1 MQDNLPPK
9 KDTPS
14 HPKSKRTARFSDML
28 LQVTTDLAKTKSL
41 DEALETLVKITT
53 STIGAERGTIFL
65 NDSATGELYSRIAQ
79 GSFRREIRI
88 LNTKGV
94 AGWVFTNNKGAIIP
108 DAYKD
113 DRFNK
118 AVDVRTGFRTKSIL
132 CAPLR
137 TVSGEEIGVSQIL
150 NKIDGEFNQDDL
162 DLLEAMTEQAAIA
175 IQGNIIVEQIEAA
188 RKQELEFLDVVSQV
202 SSELELT
209 PLLQKIITTISTMLD
224 CERATLFIN
233 DEKTNELY
241 TEVGEG
247 LDEKSVIKFP
257 NHLGIA
263 GTVFTS
269 GKPVNIPH
277 AYADLRFNPGFDK
290 KTGFFTRSILCM
302 PVFNKEGKTIGVS
315 QVLNKKG
322 GSFNAEDEKRLAAFT
337 SQISMG
343 IENAKLFDDVQ
354 SQMNYSQSILSSMHD
369 AVLTFD
375 ENFVIKTCNPAGLK
389 ILKVP
394 HEAAILEQE
403 ASALFNGPNEWL
415 IKKLESV
422 EETEEFL
429 DAEIQVEGETLSV
442 NITLSPL
449 LGKNSSVGRL
459 QKGSEKKISPIKD
472 PSVRYEITIGRE
484 IIGAMLMIEDISSEK
499 RMKSTMSRYMD
510 PELADQLMAT
520 GAENEDIMGGKQS
533 VGTVLFSDVRS
544 FTTITEELGA
554 QGTVKLLNDYFT
566 IMVDCITDEG
576 GMLDKFIGDAMM
588 CIFGTPVP
596 HDDDPDR
603 AVRAA
608 IRMMTDLKTF
618 NDKRASEG
626 KMPIDHGMGINT
638 DSIVSG
644 NIGSPKRM
652 DYTVIGDGV
661 NLAARI
667 ESACKQ
673 YGAHI
678 LISEFTHKAVKATY
692 RTRPVDYVIVKGK
705 TEPVG
710 VYEVLDFHDDES
722 YPNLVEALGLFNDGY
737 RSWNIGKWDQ
747 AIKLFNSVLKINP
760 SDKAAQLYIDRCN
773 HMKKN
778 PPKGTWDGVWVMT
791 SK

>member
-375 ENFVIKTCNPAGLK
+375 ENSVIKTCNPAGLK

-403 ASALFNGPNEWL
+403 ASILFNGPNEWL

-429 DAEIQVEGETLSV
+429 DAEIQIEGETLSV
-442 NITLSPL
+442 NITLTPL
-449 LGKNSSVGRL
+449 LGKQGGGDRIAKGTQKEVTLDPADKRKHRVG
-459 QKGSEKKISPIKD
+459 QQ
-472 PSVRYEITIGRE
+472 

-510 PELADQLMAT
+510 PELADQLMAA
-520 GAENEDIMGGKQS
+520 GSENEDIMGGKQS

-760 SDKAAQLYIDRCN
+760 GDKAAQLYIDRCN

>member
-1 MQDNLPPK
+1 MANKQKAKEPLI
-9 KDTPS
+9 
-14 HPKSKRTARFSDML
+14 RTSRFSDML

-65 NDSATGELYSRIAQ
+65 NDPTTGELYSRIAQ
-79 GSFRREIRI
+79 GNFRREIRI
-88 LNTKGV
+88 MNSKGV
-94 AGWVFTNNKGAIIP
+94 AGWVFSQNEGAIIP

-137 TVSGEEIGVSQIL
+137 TVNGEKIGVSQIL
-150 NKIDGEFNQDDL
+150 NKVDGEFTEEDL
-162 DLLEAMTEQAAIA
+162 EMLEAMTEQAAIA
-175 IQGNIIVEQIEAA
+175 IQGNIIVEQVEAA

-209 PLLQKIITTISTMLD
+209 PLLQKIISTISTMLD

-247 LDEKSVIKFP
+247 LDEKSVIRFP

-269 GKPVNIPH
+269 GESVNIPH
-277 AYADLRFNPGFDK
+277 AYADLRFNPSFDK
-290 KTGFFTRSILCM
+290 QTGFFTRSILCM
-302 PVFNKEGKTIGVS
+302 PVFNKEGKAIGVS
-315 QVLNKKG
+315 QVLNKRG
-322 GSFNAEDEKRLAAFT
+322 GSFNTEDEKRLAAFT

-369 AVLTFD
+369 GVLTFD
-375 ENFVIKTCNPAGLK
+375 ENFIIKTCNPAGLR
-389 ILKVP
+389 ILKIP
-394 HEAAILEQE
+394 NEEAILGQG
-403 ASALFNGPNEWL
+403 ASDLLSGPNEWL
-415 IKKLESV
+415 MHKLDGIQN
-422 EETEEFL
+422 TEEFL
-429 DAEIQVEGETLSV
+429 DAELEIDGEILSV
-442 NITLSPL
+442 NVTLTPL
-449 LGKNSSVGRL
+449 LGKPANSGSAKDLNSSGVG
-459 QKGSEKKISPIKD
+459 SPM
-472 PSVRYEITIGRE
+472 E

-510 PELADQLMAT
+510 PELADQLMT
-520 GAENEDIMGGKQS
+520 SGASNEEIMGGKQS

-554 QGTVKLLNDYFT
+554 QGTVKLLNEYFT

-608 IRMMTDLKTF
+608 IRMMTDLKVF
-618 NDKRASEG
+618 NDKRVNEG
-626 KMPIDHGMGINT
+626 KKPIDHGMGINT

-678 LISEFTHKAVKATY
+678 LISEFTYKAVKATY
-692 RTRPVDYVIVKGK
+692 RTRQVDYVIVKGK

-710 VYEVLDFHDDES
+710 VYEVLDFHDDTS
-722 YPNLVEALGLFNDGY
+722 YPNMVEALGNFNDGY
-737 RSWNIGKWDQ
+737 RAWNEGKWDQ
-747 AIKLFNSVLKINP
+747 SIKLFNAVKKINP
-760 SDKAAQLYIDRCN
+760 NDKAAQLYLDRCDY
-773 HMKKN
+773 MKKN
-778 PPKGTWDGVWVMT
+778 PPKGKWDGVWVMT

>member
-1 MQDNLPPK
+1 MEDK
-9 KDTPS
+9 KQSDSKSPGGS
-14 HPKSKRTARFSDML
+14 NSKRTSRFSDML

-41 DEALETLVKITT
+41 DEALEVLVKITT

-65 NDSATGELYSRIAQ
+65 NDPATGELYSRIAQ
-79 GSFRREIRI
+79 GNFRREIRI

-94 AGWVFTNNKGAIIP
+94 AGWAFTKNEGVIIH

-113 DRFNK
+113 ERFNK

-137 TVSGEEIGVSQIL
+137 TVNGEEIGVSQIL
-150 NKIDGEFNQDDL
+150 NKIDGEFDQNDL
-162 DLLEAMTEQAAIA
+162 DMLEAMTEQAAIA

-247 LDEKSVIKFP
+247 LDEKSTIRIP
-257 NHLGIA
+257 NHLGISGA
-263 GTVFTS
+263 VFTS
-269 GKPVNIPH
+269 GKAVNIPH
-277 AYADLRFNPGFDK
+277 AYADLRFNPSFDK
-290 KTGFFTRSILCM
+290 QTGFFTRSILCM
-302 PVFNKEGKTIGVS
+302 PVFSKAGKTIGVS
-315 QVLNKKG
+315 QVLNKRG

-375 ENFVIKTCNPAGLK
+375 EHGVVKTCNPAGLR

-394 HEAAILEQE
+394 HEAAILEQQ
-403 ASALFNGPNEWL
+403 ASGLFGGPNEWL
-415 IKKLESV
+415 LQKLEAV
-422 EETEEFL
+422 HENEEFL
-429 DAEIQVEGETLSV
+429 DAELQIEGETLSV
-442 NITLSPL
+442 NITLTPL
-449 LGKNSSVGRL
+449 LGK
-459 QKGSEKKISPIKD
+459 SEKRSEVDSSPKD
-472 PSVRYEITIGRE
+472 N

-510 PELADQLMAT
+510 PELADQLMTAD
-520 GAENEDIMGGKQS
+520 GNDDDIMGGKQS

-608 IRMMTDLKTF
+608 IRMMTDLKVF
-618 NDKRASEG
+618 NDKRSTEG

-678 LISEFTHKAVKATY
+678 LISEFTHNAVKATY
-692 RTRPVDYVIVKGK
+692 RTRQVDYVIVKGK

-710 VYEVLDFHDDES
+710 IYEVLDFHDDDS

-737 RSWNIGKWDQ
+737 RSWNQGKWDQ
-747 AIKLFNSVLKINP
+747 ATKLFNSVKKINP
-760 SDKAAQLYIDRCN
+760 NDKAAQLYLDRCS

>member
-449 LGKNSSVGRL
+449 LGKYSDVGKL

-472 PSVRYEITIGRE
+472 PSVRYEITAGRQ

-747 AIKLFNSVLKINP
+747 ALKLFNSVLKINP

>member
-1 MQDNLPPK
+1 
-9 KDTPS
+9 
-14 HPKSKRTARFSDML
+14 ML

-41 DEALETLVKITT
+41 DEALEVLVKITT

-65 NDSATGELYSRIAQ
+65 NDPATGELYSRIAQ
-79 GSFRREIRI
+79 GNFRREIRI

-94 AGWVFTNNKGAIIP
+94 AGWAFTKNEGVIIH

-113 DRFNK
+113 ERFNK

-137 TVSGEEIGVSQIL
+137 TVNGEEIGVSQIL
-150 NKIDGEFNQDDL
+150 NKIDGEFDQDDL
-162 DLLEAMTEQAAIA
+162 DMLEAMTEQAAIA

-247 LDEKSVIKFP
+247 LDEKSTIRIP
-257 NHLGIA
+257 NHLGIS

-269 GKPVNIPH
+269 GKAVNIPH
-277 AYADLRFNPGFDK
+277 AYADLRFNPSFDK
-290 KTGFFTRSILCM
+290 QTGFFTRSILCM
-302 PVFNKEGKTIGVS
+302 PVFSKAGKTIGVS
-315 QVLNKKG
+315 QVLNKRG

-375 ENFVIKTCNPAGLK
+375 ENGTVKTCNPAGLR
-389 ILKVP
+389 ILKIP
-394 HEAAILEQE
+394 HESAILEQS
-403 ASALFNGPNEWL
+403 ASSLLCGPNEWL
-415 IKKLESV
+415 LQKLEAV
-422 EETEEFL
+422 QENEEFL
-429 DAEIQVEGETLSV
+429 DAELQIEGETLSV
-442 NITLSPL
+442 NVTLTPL
-449 LGKNSSVGRL
+449 LGK
-459 QKGSEKKISPIKD
+459 SEKRKPENPDGASGLSSKPN
-472 PSVRYEITIGRE
+472 

-510 PELADQLMAT
+510 PELADQLMTA
-520 GAENEDIMGGKQS
+520 GGDDSDIMGGKQS

-596 HDDDPDR
+596 HEDDPDR

-608 IRMMTDLKTF
+608 IRMMTDLKVF
-618 NDKRASEG
+618 NDKRSTEG

-678 LISEFTHKAVKATY
+678 LISEFTYKAVKATY
-692 RTRPVDYVIVKGK
+692 RTRQVDYVIVKGK

-737 RSWNIGKWDQ
+737 RSWNDGKWDQ
-747 AIKLFNSVLKINP
+747 ATKIFNSVKKINP
-760 SDKAAQLYIDRCN
+760 NDKAAQLYLDRCS

-778 PPKGTWDGVWVMT
+778 PPKGDWDGVWVMT

>member
-1 MQDNLPPK
+1 MEDKKTSDPK
-9 KDTPS
+9 NTEG
-14 HPKSKRTARFSDML
+14 PKSKRTSRFSDML

-41 DEALETLVKITT
+41 DEALEVLVKITT

-65 NDSATGELYSRIAQ
+65 NDPATGELYSRIAQ
-79 GSFRREIRI
+79 GNFRREIRI

-94 AGWVFTNNKGAIIP
+94 AGWAFTKNEGVIIH

-113 DRFNK
+113 ERFNK

-137 TVSGEEIGVSQIL
+137 TVNGEEIGVSQIL
-150 NKIDGEFNQDDL
+150 NKIDGEFEQDDL
-162 DLLEAMTEQAAIA
+162 DMLEAMTEQAAIA

-247 LDEKSVIKFP
+247 LDEKSTIRIP
-257 NHLGIA
+257 NHLGIS

-269 GKPVNIPH
+269 GKAVNIPH
-277 AYADLRFNPGFDK
+277 AYADLRFNPSFDK
-290 KTGFFTRSILCM
+290 QTGFFTRSILCM
-302 PVFNKEGKTIGVS
+302 PVFSKAGKTIGVS
-315 QVLNKKG
+315 QVLNKRG

-375 ENFVIKTCNPAGLK
+375 DHGTIKTCNPAGLR
-389 ILKVP
+389 ILKIP
-394 HEAAILEQE
+394 HEAAILEQS
-403 ASALFNGPNEWL
+403 ASSLLKGSNEWL
-415 IKKLESV
+415 LHKLEAV
-422 EETEEFL
+422 QETEEFL
-429 DAEIQVEGETLSV
+429 DAELQVEGETLSV
-442 NITLSPL
+442 NVTLTPL
-449 LGKNSSVGRL
+449 MGKN
-459 QKGSEKKISPIKD
+459 EKRNQTDTSGDNPPPASD
-472 PSVRYEITIGRE
+472 
-484 IIGAMLMIEDISSEK
+484 IIGVMLMIEDISSEK

-510 PELADQLMAT
+510 PELADQLMTT
-520 GAENEDIMGGKQS
+520 GSDDDIMGGKQS

-596 HDDDPDR
+596 HEDDPDR

-608 IRMMTDLKTF
+608 IRMMTDLKVF
-618 NDKRASEG
+618 NDKRSNEG

-678 LISEFTHKAVKATY
+678 LISEFTYKAVKATY
-692 RTRPVDYVIVKGK
+692 RTRQVDYVIVKGK

-737 RSWNIGKWDQ
+737 RSWNLGKWDQ
-747 AIKLFNSVLKINP
+747 AIKLFNSVKKLNP
-760 SDKAAQLYIDRCN
+760 NDKAAQLYLDRCN

>member
-1 MQDNLPPK
+1 MESKQEPEK
-9 KDTPS
+9 
-14 HPKSKRTARFSDML
+14 KRTSRFSEML

-53 STIGAERGTIFL
+53 GTIGAERGTIFL
-65 NDSATGELYSRIAQ
+65 NDSSTGELYSRIAQ
-79 GSFRREIRI
+79 GNFRREIRI
-88 LNTKGV
+88 LNNKGV
-94 AGWVFTNNKGAIIP
+94 AGWVFTRNEGTIIH

-137 TVSGEEIGVSQIL
+137 TVSGEKIGVSQIL
-150 NKIDGEFNQDDL
+150 NKVDGEFDEDDL
-162 DLLEAMTEQAAIA
+162 ELLQAMTEQAAIA
-175 IQGNIIVEQIEAA
+175 IQGNIIVEQVEAA

-209 PLLQKIITTISTMLD
+209 PLLQKIISTISTMLD

-247 LDEKSVIKFP
+247 LDEKSVIRFP

-269 GKPVNIPH
+269 AKPVNIPH
-277 AYADLRFNPGFDK
+277 AYADLRFNPSFDK
-290 KTGFFTRSILCM
+290 QTGFFTRSILCM

-315 QVLNKKG
+315 QVLNKRG
-322 GSFNAEDEKRLAAFT
+322 GSFNEEDEKRLAAFT

-354 SQMNYSQSILSSMHD
+354 NQKNYSESILSSMHD
-369 AVLTFD
+369 AVVTID
-375 ENFVIKTCNPAGLK
+375 ENKLVKTCNPAGLK

-394 HEAAILEQE
+394 LLEDFLE
-403 ASALFNGPNEWL
+403 TSLLDKLGKENNWL
-415 IKKLESV
+415 TAKLESV
-422 EETEEFL
+422 EEQEEFL
-429 DAEIQVEGETLSV
+429 DASLIVEGEKLSV
-442 NITLSPL
+442 NISLTPL
-449 LGKNSSVGRL
+449 LG
-459 QKGSEKKISPIKD
+459 QKEESLGSMI
-472 PSVRYEITIGRE
+472 
-484 IIGAMLMIEDISSEK
+484 MIEDISSEK

-510 PELADQLMAT
+510 PELADQLLNES
-520 GAENEDIMGGKQS
+520 ENQDIMGGKQS
-533 VGTVLFSDVRS
+533 IASVLFSDVRS

-554 QGTVKLLNDYFT
+554 QGTVKLLNEYFS

-588 CIFGTPVP
+588 CIFGTPVA

-608 IRMMTDLKTF
+608 IRMMTDLKVF
-618 NDKRASEG
+618 NDKRAAEG

-692 RTRPVDYVIVKGK
+692 RTRQVDYVIVKGK

-710 VYEVLDFHDDES
+710 VHEVLDFHDEKS
-722 YPNLVEALGLFNDGY
+722 YPNMVEALGHFNDGY
-737 RSWNIGKWDQ
+737 RAWNDGKWDQ
-747 AIKLFNSVLKINP
+747 AIKLFKNVEKINP
-760 SDKAAQLYIDRCN
+760 NDKAAKLYLDRCAY
-773 HMKKN
+773 MKKH
-778 PPKGTWDGVWVMT
+778 PPKGDWNGVWVMT

>member
-1 MQDNLPPK
+1 MATEPNPQESK
-9 KDTPS
+9 
-14 HPKSKRTARFSDML
+14 KRTSRFSDML

-65 NDSATGELYSRIAQ
+65 NDAATGELYSRIAQ
-79 GSFRREIRI
+79 GNFRREIRI
-88 LNTKGV
+88 MNSKGV
-94 AGWVFTNNKGAIIP
+94 AGWVFSHNEGAIIP

-137 TVSGEEIGVSQIL
+137 TVNGEKIGVSQIL
-150 NKIDGEFNQDDL
+150 NKIDGEFTQEDL
-162 DLLEAMTEQAAIA
+162 EMLEAMTEQAAIA
-175 IQGNIIVEQIEAA
+175 IQGNIIVEQVEAA

-209 PLLQKIITTISTMLD
+209 PLLQKIISTISTMLD

-247 LDEKSVIKFP
+247 LDEKSVIRFP

-269 GKPVNIPH
+269 AKAVNIPH
-277 AYADLRFNPGFDK
+277 AYADLRFNPSFDK
-290 KTGFFTRSILCM
+290 QTGFFTRSILCM
-302 PVFNKEGKTIGVS
+302 PVLNKEGKTIGVS
-315 QVLNKKG
+315 QVLNKRG
-322 GSFNAEDEKRLAAFT
+322 GSFNQEDEKRLAAFT

-354 SQMNYSQSILSSMHD
+354 NQKNYSESILSSMHD
-369 AVLTFD
+369 AVITID
-375 ENFVIKTCNPAGLK
+375 ENKLIKTCNPAGQK
-389 ILKVP
+389 IFKSSLLTD
-394 HEAAILEQE
+394 ILNSSITELLGQ
-403 ASALFNGPNEWL
+403 ANEWL
-415 IKKLESV
+415 NSKLESV
-422 EETEEFL
+422 SEQEEFL
-429 DAEIQVEGETLSV
+429 DTTLEIQGEKLSV
-442 NITLSPL
+442 NISVTPLIGQKNETL
-449 LGKNSSVGRL
+449 GVM
-459 QKGSEKKISPIKD
+459 I
-472 PSVRYEITIGRE
+472 
-484 IIGAMLMIEDISSEK
+484 MIEDISSEK

-510 PELADQLMAT
+510 PELADKLMSA
-520 GAENEDIMGGKQS
+520 GDSNDVMGGKQS
-533 VGTVLFSDVRS
+533 IASVLFSDVRS

-554 QGTVKLLNDYFT
+554 QGTVKLLNEYFT

-588 CIFGTPVP
+588 CIFGTPIA

-608 IRMMTDLKTF
+608 IRMMTDLKVF
-618 NDKRASEG
+618 NDKRSAEG

-678 LISEFTHKAVKATY
+678 LISEFTYKAVKATY
-692 RTRPVDYVIVKGK
+692 RTRQVDYVIVKGK

-710 VYEVLDFHDDES
+710 VYEVLDFHDDNS
-722 YPNLVEALGLFNDGY
+722 YPEMVEALGNFNDGY
-737 RSWNIGKWDQ
+737 RAWNNGNWDQ
-747 AIKLFNSVLKINP
+747 AIKLFQTVKKIN
-760 SDKAAQLYIDRCN
+760 SNDKAADLYLDRCN
-773 HMKKN
+773 YMKKN
-778 PPKGTWDGVWVMT
+778 PPKGEWDGVWVMT

>member
-1 MQDNLPPK
+1 MPTKTNSPEPK
-9 KDTPS
+9 R
-14 HPKSKRTARFSDML
+14 RTARFSDML

-65 NDSATGELYSRIAQ
+65 NDSSTGELYSRIAQ

-88 LNTKGV
+88 MNSKGV
-94 AGWVFTNNKGAIIP
+94 AGWVFSHNEGAIIP

-137 TVSGEEIGVSQIL
+137 TVNGEKIGVSQIL
-150 NKIDGEFNQDDL
+150 NKIDGEFTQDDL
-162 DLLEAMTEQAAIA
+162 ELLAAMTEQAAIA
-175 IQGNIIVEQIEAA
+175 IQGNIIVEQVEAA

-202 SSELELT
+202 ASELELT
-209 PLLQKIITTISTMLD
+209 PLLQKIISTISTMLD

-247 LDEKSVIKFP
+247 LDEKSIIRFP

-269 GKPVNIPH
+269 AKPVNIPH
-277 AYADLRFNPGFDK
+277 AYADLRFNPSFDK
-290 KTGFFTRSILCM
+290 QTGFFTRSILCM
-302 PVFNKEGKTIGVS
+302 PVLNKEGKTIGVS
-315 QVLNKKG
+315 QVLNKRG
-322 GSFNAEDEKRLAAFT
+322 SSFNQEDEKRLAAFT

-354 SQMNYSQSILSSMHD
+354 NQKNYSESILSSMHD
-369 AVLTFD
+369 AVITID
-375 ENFVIKTCNPAGLK
+375 ENKMVRTCNPAGLK
-389 ILKVP
+389 VLKISNLIDVLNTSLI
-394 HEAAILEQE
+394 ELLGSEN
-403 ASALFNGPNEWL
+403 SWL
-415 IKKLESV
+415 TNKLESV
-422 EETEEFL
+422 DEQEEFL
-429 DAEIQVEGETLSV
+429 DATLLIQGDKLSV
-442 NITLSPL
+442 NVSTTPL
-449 LGKNSSVGRL
+449 IGQKNESMGVM
-459 QKGSEKKISPIKD
+459 I
-472 PSVRYEITIGRE
+472 
-484 IIGAMLMIEDISSEK
+484 MIEDISSEK

-510 PELADQLMAT
+510 PELADQLMNA
-520 GAENEDIMGGKQS
+520 GESDDVMGGKQS
-533 VGTVLFSDVRS
+533 TASVLFSDVRS

-588 CIFGTPVP
+588 CIFGTPIP
-596 HDDDPDR
+596 HEDDPDR

-608 IRMMTDLKTF
+608 IRMMTDLKVF
-618 NDKRASEG
+618 NEKRAAEG
-626 KMPIDHGMGINT
+626 KMPIDHGMGVNT

-678 LISEFTHKAVKATY
+678 LISEFTYKAVKATY
-692 RTRPVDYVIVKGK
+692 RTRQVDYVIVKGK

-710 VYEVLDFHDDES
+710 VFEVLDFHDDDS
-722 YPNLVEALGLFNDGY
+722 YPNMIEALGNFNDGY
-737 RSWNIGKWDQ
+737 RAWNDGKWDQ
-747 AIKLFNSVLKINP
+747 AIKLFNSVKKINP
-760 SDKAAQLYIDRCN
+760 EDKAAQLYLDRCDY
-773 HMKKN
+773 MKKN
-778 PPKGTWDGVWVMT
+778 PPKKEWDGVWVMT

>member
-1 MQDNLPPK
+1 MPTKTNSPEPK
-9 KDTPS
+9 
-14 HPKSKRTARFSDML
+14 KRTARFSDML

-65 NDSATGELYSRIAQ
+65 NDSSTGELYSRIAQ

-88 LNTKGV
+88 MNSKGV
-94 AGWVFTNNKGAIIP
+94 AGWVFSHNEGAIIP

-137 TVSGEEIGVSQIL
+137 TVNGEKIGVSQIL
-150 NKIDGEFNQDDL
+150 NKIDGEFSQDDL
-162 DLLEAMTEQAAIA
+162 ELLEAMTEQAAIA
-175 IQGNIIVEQIEAA
+175 IQGNIIVEQVEAA

-202 SSELELT
+202 ASELELT
-209 PLLQKIITTISTMLD
+209 PLLQKIISTISTMLD

-247 LDEKSVIKFP
+247 LDEKSIIRFP

-263 GTVFTS
+263 GTVFIS
-269 GKPVNIPH
+269 AKPVNIPH
-277 AYADLRFNPGFDK
+277 AYADLRFNPSFDK
-290 KTGFFTRSILCM
+290 QTGFFTRSILCM
-302 PVFNKEGKTIGVS
+302 PVLNKEGKTIGVS
-315 QVLNKKG
+315 QVLNKRG
-322 GSFNAEDEKRLAAFT
+322 GSFNQEDEKRLAAFT

-354 SQMNYSQSILSSMHD
+354 NQKNYSESILSSMHD
-369 AVLTFD
+369 AVITID
-375 ENFVIKTCNPAGLK
+375 ENKMVRTCNPAGLK
-389 ILKVP
+389 VLKLSNLTDVLNTSLI
-394 HEAAILEQE
+394 EL
-403 ASALFNGPNEWL
+403 LGPENSWL
-415 IKKLESV
+415 TNKLESV
-422 EETEEFL
+422 DEQEEVL
-429 DAEIQVEGETLSV
+429 DASLLIQGEKLSV
-442 NITLSPL
+442 NVSTTPL
-449 LGKNSSVGRL
+449 IGQKNESMGV
-459 QKGSEKKISPIKD
+459 
-472 PSVRYEITIGRE
+472 
-484 IIGAMLMIEDISSEK
+484 MIMMEDISSEK

-510 PELADQLMAT
+510 PELADQLMNA
-520 GAENEDIMGGKQS
+520 GESDEVMGGKQS
-533 VGTVLFSDVRS
+533 TASVLFSDIRS

-588 CIFGTPVP
+588 CIFGTPIP
-596 HDDDPDR
+596 HEDDPDR

-608 IRMMTDLKTF
+608 IRMMTDLKVF
-618 NDKRASEG
+618 NDKRAAEG
-626 KMPIDHGMGINT
+626 KMPIDHGMGVNT

-678 LISEFTHKAVKATY
+678 LISEFTYKAVKATY
-692 RTRPVDYVIVKGK
+692 RTRQVDYVIVKGK

-710 VYEVLDFHDDES
+710 IFEVLDFHDDDS
-722 YPNLVEALGLFNDGY
+722 YPNMIEALGNFNDGY
-737 RSWNIGKWDQ
+737 RAWNDGKWDQ
-747 AIKLFNSVLKINP
+747 AIKLFNSVKKINP
-760 SDKAAQLYIDRCN
+760 EDKAAQLYLDRCDY
-773 HMKKN
+773 MKKN
-778 PPKGTWDGVWVMT
+778 PPKKEWDGVWVMT

>member
-1 MQDNLPPK
+1 MQDNLPQ

-53 STIGAERGTIFL
+53 TTIGAERGTIFL

-150 NKIDGEFNQDDL
+150 NKIDGEFDQDDL

-263 GTVFTS
+263 GTVFTT

-277 AYADLRFNPGFDK
+277 AYADLRFNPSFDK
-290 KTGFFTRSILCM
+290 QTGFFTRSILCM

-322 GSFNAEDEKRLAAFT
+322 GSFNSEDEKRLAAFT

-375 ENFVIKTCNPAGLK
+375 ENHVIKTCNPAGLK

-403 ASALFNGPNEWL
+403 ASILFSGPNEWL
-415 IKKLESV
+415 LKKLETV
-422 EETEEFL
+422 EDTEEFL

-442 NITLSPL
+442 NITLTPL
-449 LGKNSSVGRL
+449 LGKNSAAGRL
-459 QKGSEKKISPIKD
+459 QKGSEKTIK
-472 PSVRYEITIGRE
+472 T
-484 IIGAMLMIEDISSEK
+484 
-499 RMKSTMSRYMD
+499 
-510 PELADQLMAT
+510 
-520 GAENEDIMGGKQS
+520 
-533 VGTVLFSDVRS
+533 
-544 FTTITEELGA
+544 
-554 QGTVKLLNDYFT
+554 
-566 IMVDCITDEG
+566 
-576 GMLDKFIGDAMM
+576 
-588 CIFGTPVP
+588 
-596 HDDDPDR
+596 
-603 AVRAA
+603 
-608 IRMMTDLKTF
+608 
-618 NDKRASEG
+618 
-626 KMPIDHGMGINT
+626 
-638 DSIVSG
+638 
-644 NIGSPKRM
+644 
-652 DYTVIGDGV
+652 
-661 NLAARI
+661 
-667 ESACKQ
+667 
-673 YGAHI
+673 
-678 LISEFTHKAVKATY
+678 
-692 RTRPVDYVIVKGK
+692 GK
-705 TEPVG
+705 T
-710 VYEVLDFHDDES
+710 S
-722 YPNLVEALGLFNDGY
+722 
-737 RSWNIGKWDQ
+737 
-747 AIKLFNSVLKINP
+747 
-760 SDKAAQLYIDRCN
+760 C
-773 HMKKN
+773 
-778 PPKGTWDGVWVMT
+778 T
-791 SK
+791 

>member
-1 MQDNLPPK
+1 MKNPMEEKNQDK
-9 KDTPS
+9 TATE
-14 HPKSKRTARFSDML
+14 SKRTARFSDML

-53 STIGAERGTIFL
+53 TTIGAERGTIFL
-65 NDSATGELYSRIAQ
+65 NDSSTGELYSRIAQ
-79 GSFRREIRI
+79 GNFRREIRI
-88 LNTKGV
+88 LNSKGV
-94 AGWVFTNNKGAIIP
+94 AGWVFTHDEGTIIH

-137 TVSGEEIGVSQIL
+137 TVSGEKIGVSQIL
-150 NKIDGEFNQDDL
+150 NKIDGQFEEEDL
-162 DLLEAMTEQAAIA
+162 ELLLAMTEQAAIA
-175 IQGNIIVEQIEAA
+175 IQGNIIVEQVEAA

-209 PLLQKIITTISTMLD
+209 PLLQKIISTISTMLD

-247 LDEKSVIKFP
+247 LDEKSVIRFP

-269 GKPVNIPH
+269 GESVNIPH
-277 AYADLRFNPGFDK
+277 AYADLRFNPAFDK
-290 KTGFFTRSILCM
+290 QTGFFTRSILCM
-302 PVFNKEGKTIGVS
+302 PVFNKEGKAIGVS
-315 QVLNKKG
+315 QVLNKRG
-322 GSFNAEDEKRLAAFT
+322 GSFNTEDEKRLAAFT

-354 SQMNYSQSILSSMHD
+354 SQMNYSQSILASMHD
-369 AVLTFD
+369 AVITFD
-375 ENFVIKTCNPAGLK
+375 ENFVIKTCNPAGLR
-389 ILKVP
+389 ILKLLNESEV
-394 HEAAILEQE
+394 LEQS
-403 ASALFNGPNEWL
+403 ASAIFSASNQWL
-415 IKKLESV
+415 LDKIESIKEI
-422 EETEEFL
+422 EEFL
-429 DAEIQVEGETLSV
+429 DHELVVDGETLSV
-442 NITLSPL
+442 NVTLTPL
-449 LGKNSSVGRL
+449 MGKASTGLGDAKSSKHKSNATV
-459 QKGSEKKISPIKD
+459 
-472 PSVRYEITIGRE
+472 
-484 IIGAMLMIEDISSEK
+484 IGAMLMIEDISSEK

-510 PELADQLMAT
+510 PELADQLMAS
-520 GAENEDIMGGKQS
+520 GGSNEEIMGGKQS

-554 QGTVKLLNDYFT
+554 QGTVKLLNEYFT

-608 IRMMTDLKTF
+608 IRMMTDLKVF
-618 NDKRASEG
+618 NDKRMNEG
-626 KMPIDHGMGINT
+626 KRPIDHGMGINT

-692 RTRPVDYVIVKGK
+692 RTRQVDYVIVKGK

-722 YPNLVEALGLFNDGY
+722 YPDLVDALGLFNDGY
-737 RSWNIGKWDQ
+737 RSWNQGKWDQ
-747 AIKLFNSVLKINP
+747 AIKLFQSVKKINEN
-760 SDKAAQLYIDRCN
+760 DLAAQLYIDRCN

-778 PPKGTWDGVWVMT
+778 PPKGEWDGVWVMT
-791 SK
+791 TK

>member
-1 MQDNLPPK
+1 MEDK
-9 KDTPS
+9 KQTDS
-14 HPKSKRTARFSDML
+14 KSDGGSNSKRTARFSEML

-41 DEALETLVKITT
+41 DEALEVLVKITT

-65 NDSATGELYSRIAQ
+65 NDPATGELYSRIAQ
-79 GSFRREIRI
+79 GNFRREIRI

-94 AGWVFTNNKGAIIP
+94 AGWAFTKNEGVIIH

-113 DRFNK
+113 ERFNK

-137 TVSGEEIGVSQIL
+137 TVNGEEIGVSQIL
-150 NKIDGEFNQDDL
+150 NKIDGEFDQDDL
-162 DLLEAMTEQAAIA
+162 DMLEAMTEQAAIA

-247 LDEKSVIKFP
+247 LDEKSTIRIP
-257 NHLGIA
+257 NHLGISGA
-263 GTVFTS
+263 VFTS
-269 GKPVNIPH
+269 GKAVNIPH
-277 AYADLRFNPGFDK
+277 AYADLRFNPSFDK
-290 KTGFFTRSILCM
+290 QTGFFTRSILCM
-302 PVFNKEGKTIGVS
+302 PVFSKAGKTIGVS
-315 QVLNKKG
+315 QVLNKRG

-354 SQMNYSQSILSSMHD
+354 SQMNYSQSILSSMAD

-375 ENFVIKTCNPAGLK
+375 EEGVVKTCNPAGLR
-389 ILKVP
+389 ILKIP
-394 HEAAILEQE
+394 HEAAILEQQ
-403 ASALFNGPNEWL
+403 ASSLFGGPNEWL
-415 IKKLESV
+415 LQKLEAV
-422 EETEEFL
+422 HENEEFL
-429 DAEIQVEGETLSV
+429 DAELQVEGETLSV
-442 NITLSPL
+442 NITLTPL
-449 LGKNSSVGRL
+449 LGN
-459 QKGSEKKISPIKD
+459 SEKRSDVDSAPKD
-472 PSVRYEITIGRE
+472 N

-510 PELADQLMAT
+510 PELADQLMSA
-520 GAENEDIMGGKQS
+520 GGNDADIMGGKQS

-608 IRMMTDLKTF
+608 IRMMTDLKIF
-618 NDKRASEG
+618 NEKRSTEG

-678 LISEFTHKAVKATY
+678 LISQFTYNAVKATY
-692 RTRPVDYVIVKGK
+692 RTRQVDYVIVKGK

-737 RSWNIGKWDQ
+737 RSWNEGKWDQ
-747 AIKLFNSVLKINP
+747 ATKLFNSVKKINP
-760 SDKAAQLYIDRCN
+760 DDKAAQLYIDRCT

-778 PPKGTWDGVWVMT
+778 PPKGNWDGVWVMT

>member
-1 MQDNLPPK
+1 MEDKNTSEQNNPDN
-9 KDTPS
+9 
-14 HPKSKRTARFSDML
+14 PKSKRTSRFSDML

-41 DEALETLVKITT
+41 DEALEVLVKITT

-65 NDSATGELYSRIAQ
+65 NDPATGELYSRIAQ
-79 GSFRREIRI
+79 GNFRREIRI

-94 AGWVFTNNKGAIIP
+94 AGWAFTKNEGVIIH

-113 DRFNK
+113 ERFNK

-137 TVSGEEIGVSQIL
+137 TVNGEEIGVSQIL
-150 NKIDGEFNQDDL
+150 NKIDGEFDQDDL
-162 DLLEAMTEQAAIA
+162 DMLEAMTEQAAIA

-247 LDEKSVIKFP
+247 LDEKSTIRIP
-257 NHLGIA
+257 NHLGIS

-269 GKPVNIPH
+269 GKAVNIPH
-277 AYADLRFNPGFDK
+277 AYADLRFNPSFDK
-290 KTGFFTRSILCM
+290 QTGFFTRSILCM
-302 PVFNKEGKTIGVS
+302 PVFSKAGKTIGVS
-315 QVLNKKG
+315 QVLNKRG

-375 ENFVIKTCNPAGLK
+375 EHGTVKTCNPAGLR
-389 ILKVP
+389 ILKIP
-394 HEAAILEQE
+394 HESAILEQS
-403 ASALFNGPNEWL
+403 ASSLLGGPNEWL
-415 IKKLESV
+415 LHKLEAV
-422 EETEEFL
+422 QENEEFL
-429 DAEIQVEGETLSV
+429 DAELQIEGETLSV
-442 NITLSPL
+442 NVTLTPL
-449 LGKNSSVGRL
+449 LGK
-459 QKGSEKKISPIKD
+459 SEKRKPENPDGDSGLSSKPN
-472 PSVRYEITIGRE
+472 

-510 PELADQLMAT
+510 PELADQLMTA
-520 GAENEDIMGGKQS
+520 GGDDSDIMGGKQS

-596 HDDDPDR
+596 HEDDPDR

-608 IRMMTDLKTF
+608 IRMMTDLKVF
-618 NDKRASEG
+618 NDKRSTEG

-678 LISEFTHKAVKATY
+678 LISEFTYKAVKATY
-692 RTRPVDYVIVKGK
+692 RTRQVDYVIVKGK

-737 RSWNIGKWDQ
+737 RSWNDGKWDQ
-747 AIKLFNSVLKINP
+747 ATKIFNSVKKINP
-760 SDKAAQLYIDRCN
+760 NDKAAQLYLDRCS

-778 PPKGTWDGVWVMT
+778 PPKGDWDGVWVMT

>member
-1 MQDNLPPK
+1 MKNPMEEKNQDK
-9 KDTPS
+9 TATE
-14 HPKSKRTARFSDML
+14 SKRTARFSDML

-53 STIGAERGTIFL
+53 TTIGAERGTIFL
-65 NDSATGELYSRIAQ
+65 NDSSTGELYSRIAQ
-79 GSFRREIRI
+79 GNFRREIRI
-88 LNTKGV
+88 LNSKGV
-94 AGWVFTNNKGAIIP
+94 AGWVFTHNEGTIIH

-137 TVSGEEIGVSQIL
+137 TVSGEKIGVSQIL
-150 NKIDGEFNQDDL
+150 NKIDGQFEEEDL
-162 DLLEAMTEQAAIA
+162 ELLLAMTEQAAIA
-175 IQGNIIVEQIEAA
+175 IQGNIIVEQVEAA

-209 PLLQKIITTISTMLD
+209 PLLQKIISTISTMLD

-269 GKPVNIPH
+269 GESVNIPH
-277 AYADLRFNPGFDK
+277 AYADLRFNPAFDK
-290 KTGFFTRSILCM
+290 QTGFFTRSILCM
-302 PVFNKEGKTIGVS
+302 PVFNKEGKAIGVS
-315 QVLNKKG
+315 QVLNKRG
-322 GSFNAEDEKRLAAFT
+322 GSFNTEDEKRLAAFT

-354 SQMNYSQSILSSMHD
+354 SQMNYSQSILASMHD
-369 AVLTFD
+369 AVITFD
-375 ENFVIKTCNPAGLK
+375 ENFVIKTCNPAGLR
-389 ILKVP
+389 ILKLTN
-394 HEAAILEQE
+394 ESEILEQA
-403 ASALFNGPNEWL
+403 ASAIFSASNQWL
-415 IKKLESV
+415 LDKIESIKEI
-422 EETEEFL
+422 EEFL
-429 DAEIQVEGETLSV
+429 DHELVVDGETLSV
-442 NITLSPL
+442 NVTLTPL
-449 LGKNSSVGRL
+449 MGKASTGLGDAKSSKHKSNATV
-459 QKGSEKKISPIKD
+459 
-472 PSVRYEITIGRE
+472 
-484 IIGAMLMIEDISSEK
+484 IGAMLMIEDISSEK

-510 PELADQLMAT
+510 PELADQLMAS
-520 GAENEDIMGGKQS
+520 GGSNEDIMGGKQS

-554 QGTVKLLNDYFT
+554 QGTVKLLNEYFT

-608 IRMMTDLKTF
+608 IRMMTDLKVF
-618 NDKRASEG
+618 NDKRMDEG
-626 KMPIDHGMGINT
+626 KRPIDHGMGINT

-678 LISEFTHKAVKATY
+678 LISEFTYKAVKATY
-692 RTRPVDYVIVKGK
+692 RTRQVDYVIVKGK

-722 YPNLVEALGLFNDGY
+722 YPDLVDALGLFNDGY
-737 RSWNIGKWDQ
+737 RSWNQGKWDQ
-747 AIKLFNSVLKINP
+747 AIKLFQSVKKINEN
-760 SDKAAQLYIDRCN
+760 DLAAQLYIDRCN

-778 PPKGTWDGVWVMT
+778 PPRGEWDGVWVMT
-791 SK
+791 TK

>member
-1 MQDNLPPK
+1 MESKPESEK
-9 KDTPS
+9 
-14 HPKSKRTARFSDML
+14 KRTSRFSEML

-53 STIGAERGTIFL
+53 GTIGAERGTIFL
-65 NDSATGELYSRIAQ
+65 NDSSTGELYSRIAQ
-79 GSFRREIRI
+79 GNFRREIRI
-88 LNTKGV
+88 LNNKGV
-94 AGWVFTNNKGAIIP
+94 AGWVFTRNEGTIIH

-137 TVSGEEIGVSQIL
+137 TVSGEKIGVSQIL
-150 NKIDGEFNQDDL
+150 NKVDGEFDEDDL
-162 DLLEAMTEQAAIA
+162 ELLQAMTEQAAIA
-175 IQGNIIVEQIEAA
+175 IQGNIIVEQVEAA

-209 PLLQKIITTISTMLD
+209 PLLQKIISTISTMLD

-247 LDEKSVIKFP
+247 LDEKSVIRFP

-269 GKPVNIPH
+269 AKPVNIPH
-277 AYADLRFNPGFDK
+277 AYADLRFNPSFDK
-290 KTGFFTRSILCM
+290 QTGFFTRSILCM

-315 QVLNKKG
+315 QVLNKRG
-322 GSFNAEDEKRLAAFT
+322 GSFNEEDEKRLAAFT

-354 SQMNYSQSILSSMHD
+354 NQKNYSESILSSMHD
-369 AVLTFD
+369 AVVTID
-375 ENFVIKTCNPAGLK
+375 ENKLVKTCNPAGLK

-394 HEAAILEQE
+394 VLEE
-403 ASALFNGPNEWL
+403 FLGTSLLDKLGKENNWL
-415 IKKLESV
+415 TAKLESV
-422 EETEEFL
+422 EEQEEFL
-429 DAEIQVEGETLSV
+429 DASLTVEGEKLSV
-442 NITLSPL
+442 NISLTPL
-449 LGKNSSVGRL
+449 LG
-459 QKGSEKKISPIKD
+459 QKEESLGSMI
-472 PSVRYEITIGRE
+472 
-484 IIGAMLMIEDISSEK
+484 MIEDISSEK

-510 PELADQLMAT
+510 PELADQLLNES
-520 GAENEDIMGGKQS
+520 ENQDIMGGKQS
-533 VGTVLFSDVRS
+533 IASVLFSDVRS

-554 QGTVKLLNDYFT
+554 QGTVKLLNEYFS

-588 CIFGTPVP
+588 CIFGTPVA

-608 IRMMTDLKTF
+608 IRMMTDLKVF
-618 NDKRASEG
+618 NNKRAAEG

-692 RTRPVDYVIVKGK
+692 RTRQVDYVIVKGK

-710 VYEVLDFHDDES
+710 VHEVLDFHDEKS
-722 YPNLVEALGLFNDGY
+722 YPNMVEALGHFNDGY
-737 RSWNIGKWDQ
+737 RAWNDGKWDQ
-747 AIKLFNSVLKINP
+747 AIKLFKNVEKINP
-760 SDKAAQLYIDRCN
+760 NDKAAKLYLDRCAY
-773 HMKKN
+773 MKKH
-778 PPKGTWDGVWVMT
+778 PPKGDWNGVWVMT

>member
-1 MQDNLPPK
+1 MPTKTNSPEPK
-9 KDTPS
+9 
-14 HPKSKRTARFSDML
+14 KRTARFSDML

-65 NDSATGELYSRIAQ
+65 NDSSTGELYSRIAQ

-88 LNTKGV
+88 MNSKGV
-94 AGWVFTNNKGAIIP
+94 AGWVFSHNEGAIIP

-137 TVSGEEIGVSQIL
+137 TVNGEKIGVSQIL
-150 NKIDGEFNQDDL
+150 NKIDGEFTQDDL
-162 DLLEAMTEQAAIA
+162 ELLEAMTEQAAIA
-175 IQGNIIVEQIEAA
+175 IQGNIIVEQVEAA

-202 SSELELT
+202 ASELELT
-209 PLLQKIITTISTMLD
+209 PLLQKIISTISTMLD

-247 LDEKSVIKFP
+247 LDEKSIIRFP

-263 GTVFTS
+263 GTVYTS
-269 GKPVNIPH
+269 AKPVNIPH
-277 AYADLRFNPGFDK
+277 AYADLRFNPSFDK
-290 KTGFFTRSILCM
+290 QTGFFTRSILCM
-302 PVFNKEGKTIGVS
+302 PVLNKEGKTIGVS
-315 QVLNKKG
+315 QVLNKRG
-322 GSFNAEDEKRLAAFT
+322 GSFNQEDEKRLAAFT

-354 SQMNYSQSILSSMHD
+354 NQKNYSESILSSMHD
-369 AVLTFD
+369 AVITID
-375 ENFVIKTCNPAGLK
+375 ENKMVRTCNPAGLK
-389 ILKVP
+389 VLKLSNLTDVLNTSLI
-394 HEAAILEQE
+394 ELLGSEN
-403 ASALFNGPNEWL
+403 SWL
-415 IKKLESV
+415 TNKLESV
-422 EETEEFL
+422 DEQEEFL
-429 DAEIQVEGETLSV
+429 DATLLIQGEKLSV
-442 NITLSPL
+442 NVSTTPL
-449 LGKNSSVGRL
+449 IGQKNESMGVM
-459 QKGSEKKISPIKD
+459 I
-472 PSVRYEITIGRE
+472 
-484 IIGAMLMIEDISSEK
+484 MIEDISSEK

-510 PELADQLMAT
+510 PELADQLMNA
-520 GAENEDIMGGKQS
+520 GESDDVMGGKQS
-533 VGTVLFSDVRS
+533 TASVLFSDVRS

-588 CIFGTPVP
+588 CIFGTPIP
-596 HDDDPDR
+596 HEDDPDR

-608 IRMMTDLKTF
+608 IRMMTDLKVF
-618 NDKRASEG
+618 NDKRAAEG
-626 KMPIDHGMGINT
+626 KMPIDHGMGVNT

-678 LISEFTHKAVKATY
+678 LISEFTYKAVKATY
-692 RTRPVDYVIVKGK
+692 RTRQVDYVIVKGK

-710 VYEVLDFHDDES
+710 VFEVLDFHDNDS
-722 YPNLVEALGLFNDGY
+722 YPNMIEALGNFNDGY
-737 RSWNIGKWDQ
+737 RAWNDGKWDQ
-747 AIKLFNSVLKINP
+747 AIKLFNSVKKINP
-760 SDKAAQLYIDRCN
+760 EDKAAQLYLDRCDY
-773 HMKKN
+773 MKKN
-778 PPKGTWDGVWVMT
+778 PPKKEWDGVWVMT

>member
-1 MQDNLPPK
+1 MADK
-9 KDTPS
+9 KDNQN
-14 HPKSKRTARFSDML
+14 KSKRTSRFSDML
-28 LQVTTDLAKTKSL
+28 LQVTNDLAKTKSL

-65 NDSATGELYSRIAQ
+65 NDASTGELYSRIAQ
-79 GSFRREIRI
+79 GNFRREIRI

-94 AGWVFTNNKGAIIP
+94 AGWVFSKNQGVIIH

-113 DRFNK
+113 ERFNK

-137 TVSGEEIGVSQIL
+137 TVSGEKIGVSQIL
-150 NKIDGEFNQDDL
+150 NKIDCEFEQEDL

-247 LDEKSVIKFP
+247 LDEKSTIRIP
-257 NHLGIA
+257 NHLGIS

-269 GKPVNIPH
+269 GKAVNIPH
-277 AYADLRFNPGFDK
+277 AYADLRFNPSFDK
-290 KTGFFTRSILCM
+290 QTGFFTRSILCM
-302 PVFNKEGKTIGVS
+302 PVFSKAGKAIGVS
-315 QVLNKKG
+315 QVLNKRG
-322 GSFNAEDEKRLAAFT
+322 GAFNAEDEKRLAAFT

-369 AVLTFD
+369 AVLTLD
-375 ENFVIKTCNPAGLK
+375 ENGVIKTCNPAGLR
-389 ILKVP
+389 ILKIP
-394 HEAAILEQE
+394 YEAAVLEQK
-403 ASALFNGPNEWL
+403 ASLLFGGPNEWL
-415 IKKLESV
+415 LKKLESV
-422 EETEEFL
+422 NENEEFL
-429 DAEIQVEGETLSV
+429 DAELQIEGETLSV
-442 NITLSPL
+442 NITLTPL
-449 LGKNSSVGRL
+449 LGK
-459 QKGSEKKISPIKD
+459 IKSKD
-472 PSVRYEITIGRE
+472 EGEGDTGGEGILTSKPN

-510 PELADQLMAT
+510 PELADQLMTAD
-520 GAENEDIMGGKQS
+520 GNNEDVMGGKQS

-608 IRMMTDLKTF
+608 IRMMTDLKIF
-618 NDKRASEG
+618 NDKRAMEG

-678 LISEFTHKAVKATY
+678 LISEFTYKAVKATY
-692 RTRPVDYVIVKGK
+692 RTRQVDYVIVKGK

-710 VYEVLDFHDDES
+710 VYEVLDFHDEES

-737 RSWNIGKWDQ
+737 RTWNQGKWDQ
-747 AIKLFNSVLKINP
+747 AIKLFNSVKKINP
-760 SDKAAQLYIDRCN
+760 DDKSAQLYIDRCN

>member
-1 MQDNLPPK
+1 MVQK
-9 KDTPS
+9 KDN
-14 HPKSKRTARFSDML
+14 KSKRTSRFSDML
-28 LQVTTDLAKTKSL
+28 LQVTNDLAKTKSL
-41 DEALETLVKITT
+41 DEALEVLVKITT
-53 STIGAERGTIFL
+53 TTIGAERGTIFL
-65 NDSATGELYSRIAQ
+65 NDASTGELYSRIAQ
-79 GSFRREIRI
+79 GNFRREIRI

-94 AGWVFTNNKGAIIP
+94 AGWVFTQNEGVIIH

-113 DRFNK
+113 ERFNK

-150 NKIDGEFNQDDL
+150 NKIDGQFEQEDL

-247 LDEKSVIKFP
+247 LDEKSVIRFP

-277 AYADLRFNPGFDK
+277 AYADLRFNPSFDK
-290 KTGFFTRSILCM
+290 QTGFFTRSILCM
-302 PVFNKEGKTIGVS
+302 PVLNKEGKAIGVS
-315 QVLNKKG
+315 QVLNKRG

-354 SQMNYSQSILSSMHD
+354 NQKNYSESILSSMHD
-369 AVLTFD
+369 AVLTLD
-375 ENFVIKTCNPAGLK
+375 ETGVIKTCNTAGLR
-389 ILKVP
+389 ILQAPVLGEVLGKK
-394 HEAAILEQE
+394 ATDILTDQNSWLLQKLDSVTEQE
-403 ASALFNGPNEWL
+403 D
-415 IKKLESV
+415 
-422 EETEEFL
+422 FL
-429 DAEIQVEGETLSV
+429 DTEIKIEGETLSV
-442 NITLSPL
+442 NISLMPL
-449 LGKNSSVGRL
+449 VGQKKENLGV
-459 QKGSEKKISPIKD
+459 
-472 PSVRYEITIGRE
+472 
-484 IIGAMLMIEDISSEK
+484 MLMIEDISSEK

-510 PELADQLMAT
+510 PELADQLMM
-520 GAENEDIMGGKQS
+520 GGDGNDIMGGKQS

-554 QGTVKLLNDYFT
+554 QGTVKLLNEYFT

-608 IRMMTDLKTF
+608 IRMMTDLNVF
-618 NDKRASEG
+618 NEKRATEG

-678 LISEFTHKAVKATY
+678 LISEFTQKAVKATY
-692 RTRPVDYVIVKGK
+692 RTRQVDYMIVKGK
-705 TEPVG
+705 TVPVG
-710 VYEVLDFHDDES
+710 VYEVLDFHTEKS
-722 YPNLVEALGLFNDGY
+722 YPNLADALGVFNEGY
-737 RSWNIGKWDQ
+737 RSWTDGKWDQ
-747 AIKLFNSVLKINP
+747 AIKSFKNVHKINP
-760 SDKAAQLYIDRCN
+760 NDKAAQLYLDRCDY
-773 HMKKN
+773 MKKN
-778 PPKGTWDGVWVMT
+778 PPKEEWSGVWVMKT
-791 SK
+791 K

>member
-1 MQDNLPPK
+1 MEDKTKTEQK
-9 KDTPS
+9 S
-14 HPKSKRTARFSDML
+14 AEGPKSKRTSRFSDML

-41 DEALETLVKITT
+41 DEALEVLVKITT

-79 GSFRREIRI
+79 GNFRREIRI

-94 AGWVFTNNKGAIIP
+94 AGWAFTKNEGVIIH

-113 DRFNK
+113 ERFNK

-137 TVSGEEIGVSQIL
+137 TVNGEEIGVSQIL
-150 NKIDGEFNQDDL
+150 NKIDGSFDQNDL
-162 DLLEAMTEQAAIA
+162 DMLEAMTEQAAIA

-247 LDEKSVIKFP
+247 LDEKSTIRIP
-257 NHLGIA
+257 NHLGIS

-269 GKPVNIPH
+269 GKAVNIPH
-277 AYADLRFNPGFDK
+277 AYADLRFNPSFDK
-290 KTGFFTRSILCM
+290 QTGFFTRSILCM
-302 PVFNKEGKTIGVS
+302 PVFSKAGKAIGVS
-315 QVLNKKG
+315 QVLNKRG

-375 ENFVIKTCNPAGLK
+375 EQGAVKTCNPAGLR
-389 ILKVP
+389 ILKIP
-394 HEAAILEQE
+394 HEAAILEQQ
-403 ASALFNGPNEWL
+403 ASNLFSGPNEWL
-415 IKKLESV
+415 LHKLEAV
-422 EETEEFL
+422 QETEEFL
-429 DAEIQVEGETLSV
+429 DAEIQMEGETLSV
-442 NITLSPL
+442 NVTLTPL
-449 LGKNSSVGRL
+449 LGKTVNVEEL
-459 QKGSEKKISPIKD
+459 NKNTP
-472 PSVRYEITIGRE
+472 E

-510 PELADQLMAT
+510 PELADQLMTT
-520 GAENEDIMGGKQS
+520 GGNDDDIMGGKQS

-608 IRMMTDLKTF
+608 IRMMTDLKVF
-618 NDKRASEG
+618 NDKRSTEG

-678 LISEFTHKAVKATY
+678 LISEFTYKAVKATY
-692 RTRPVDYVIVKGK
+692 RTRQVDYVIVKGK

-737 RSWNIGKWDQ
+737 RSWNLGKWDQ
-747 AIKLFNSVLKINP
+747 AIKIFNSVKKINP
-760 SDKAAQLYIDRCN
+760 NDKAAQLYVDRCN

-778 PPKGTWDGVWVMT
+778 PPKGTWDGVWIMT

>member
-1 MQDNLPPK
+1 MADK
-9 KDTPS
+9 KDNQN
-14 HPKSKRTARFSDML
+14 KSKRTSRFSDML
-28 LQVTTDLAKTKSL
+28 LQVTNDLAKTKSL

-65 NDSATGELYSRIAQ
+65 NDASSGELYSRIAQ
-79 GSFRREIRI
+79 GNFRREIRI

-94 AGWVFTNNKGAIIP
+94 AGWVFSKNQGVIIH

-113 DRFNK
+113 ERFNK

-137 TVSGEEIGVSQIL
+137 TVSGEKIGVSQIL
-150 NKIDGEFNQDDL
+150 NKIDGEFEQEDL

-247 LDEKSVIKFP
+247 LDEKSTIRIP
-257 NHLGIA
+257 NHLGIS

-269 GKPVNIPH
+269 GKAVNIPH
-277 AYADLRFNPGFDK
+277 AYADLRFNPSFDK
-290 KTGFFTRSILCM
+290 QTGFFTRSILCM
-302 PVFNKEGKTIGVS
+302 PVFSKAGKAIGVS
-315 QVLNKKG
+315 QVLNKRG
-322 GSFNAEDEKRLAAFT
+322 GAFNAEDEKRLAAFT

-369 AVLTFD
+369 AVLTLD
-375 ENFVIKTCNPAGLK
+375 ENGVIKTCNPAGLR
-389 ILKVP
+389 ILKIP
-394 HEAAILEQE
+394 HEAAVLEQQ
-403 ASALFNGPNEWL
+403 ASVLFGGPNEWL
-415 IKKLESV
+415 LKKLEAV
-422 EETEEFL
+422 NENEEFL
-429 DAEIQVEGETLSV
+429 DAELQIEGETLSV
-442 NITLSPL
+442 NITLTPL
-449 LGKNSSVGRL
+449 LGK
-459 QKGSEKKISPIKD
+459 IKSKD
-472 PSVRYEITIGRE
+472 ERE
-484 IIGAMLMIEDISSEK
+484 GDTGAEGILTSKPNIIGAMLMIEDISSEK

-510 PELADQLMAT
+510 PELADQLMTAD
-520 GAENEDIMGGKQS
+520 GNNEDVMGGKQS

-608 IRMMTDLKTF
+608 IRMMTDLKIF
-618 NDKRASEG
+618 NDKRAMEG

-678 LISEFTHKAVKATY
+678 LISEFTYKAVKATY
-692 RTRPVDYVIVKGK
+692 RTRQVDYVIVKGK

-710 VYEVLDFHDDES
+710 VYEVLDFHDEES

-737 RSWNIGKWDQ
+737 RTWNQGKWDQ
-747 AIKLFNSVLKINP
+747 AIKLFNSVKKINP
-760 SDKAAQLYIDRCN
+760 NDKSAQLYIDRCN

>member
-1 MQDNLPPK
+1 MPTKTNSPEPK
-9 KDTPS
+9 
-14 HPKSKRTARFSDML
+14 KRTARFSDML

-65 NDSATGELYSRIAQ
+65 NDSSTGELYSRIAQ

-88 LNTKGV
+88 MNSKGV
-94 AGWVFTNNKGAIIP
+94 AGWVFSHNEGAIIP

-137 TVSGEEIGVSQIL
+137 TVNGEKIGVSQIL
-150 NKIDGEFNQDDL
+150 NKIDGEFTQDDL
-162 DLLEAMTEQAAIA
+162 ELLEAMTEQAAIA
-175 IQGNIIVEQIEAA
+175 IQGNIIVEQVEAA

-202 SSELELT
+202 ASELELT
-209 PLLQKIITTISTMLD
+209 PLLQKIISTISTMLD

-247 LDEKSVIKFP
+247 LDEKSIIRFP

-269 GKPVNIPH
+269 AKPVNIPH
-277 AYADLRFNPGFDK
+277 AYADLRFNPSFDK
-290 KTGFFTRSILCM
+290 QTGFFTRSILCM
-302 PVFNKEGKTIGVS
+302 PVLNKEGKTIGVS
-315 QVLNKKG
+315 QVLNKRG
-322 GSFNAEDEKRLAAFT
+322 GSFNQEDEKRLAAFT

-354 SQMNYSQSILSSMHD
+354 NQKNYSESILSSMHD
-369 AVLTFD
+369 AVITID
-375 ENFVIKTCNPAGLK
+375 ENKMIRTCNPAGLK
-389 ILKVP
+389 VLKLSNLTDVLNRSLI
-394 HEAAILEQE
+394 ELLGSEN
-403 ASALFNGPNEWL
+403 SWL
-415 IKKLESV
+415 TNKLESV
-422 EETEEFL
+422 DEQEEFL
-429 DAEIQVEGETLSV
+429 DATLVIQEDKLSV
-442 NITLSPL
+442 NVSTTPL
-449 LGKNSSVGRL
+449 IGQKNESMGVM
-459 QKGSEKKISPIKD
+459 I
-472 PSVRYEITIGRE
+472 
-484 IIGAMLMIEDISSEK
+484 MIEDISSEK

-510 PELADQLMAT
+510 PELADQLMNA
-520 GAENEDIMGGKQS
+520 GESDDVMGGKQS
-533 VGTVLFSDVRS
+533 TASVLFSDVRS

-588 CIFGTPVP
+588 CIFGTPIP
-596 HDDDPDR
+596 HEDDPDR

-608 IRMMTDLKTF
+608 IRMMTDLKVF
-618 NDKRASEG
+618 NEKRAAEG
-626 KMPIDHGMGINT
+626 KMPIDHGMGVNT

-678 LISEFTHKAVKATY
+678 LISEITYKAVKATY
-692 RTRPVDYVIVKGK
+692 RTRQVDYVIVKGK

-710 VYEVLDFHDDES
+710 VFEVLDFHDDDS
-722 YPNLVEALGLFNDGY
+722 YPNMIEALGNFNDGY
-737 RSWNIGKWDQ
+737 RAWNDGKWDQ
-747 AIKLFNSVLKINP
+747 AIKLFNSVKKINP
-760 SDKAAQLYIDRCN
+760 EDKAAQLYLDRCDY
-773 HMKKN
+773 MKKN
-778 PPKGTWDGVWVMT
+778 PPKKEWDGVWVMT

>member
-1 MQDNLPPK
+1 MATKPNTQESK
-9 KDTPS
+9 
-14 HPKSKRTARFSDML
+14 KRTSRFSDML

-65 NDSATGELYSRIAQ
+65 NDSSTGELYSRIAQ
-79 GSFRREIRI
+79 GNFRREIRI
-88 LNTKGV
+88 MNSKGV
-94 AGWVFTNNKGAIIP
+94 AGWVFSNNEGAIIP

-137 TVSGEEIGVSQIL
+137 TVNGEKIGVSQIL
-150 NKIDGEFNQDDL
+150 NKIDGEFTQEDL
-162 DLLEAMTEQAAIA
+162 DMLEAMTEQAAIA
-175 IQGNIIVEQIEAA
+175 IQGNIIVEQVEAA

-209 PLLQKIITTISTMLD
+209 PLLQKIISTISTMLD

-247 LDEKSVIKFP
+247 LDEKSVIRFP

-269 GKPVNIPH
+269 AKAVNIPH
-277 AYADLRFNPGFDK
+277 AYADLRFNPSFDK
-290 KTGFFTRSILCM
+290 QTGFFTRSILCM
-302 PVFNKEGKTIGVS
+302 PVLNKEGKTIGVS
-315 QVLNKKG
+315 QVLNKRG
-322 GSFNAEDEKRLAAFT
+322 GSFNQEDEKRLAAFT

-354 SQMNYSQSILSSMHD
+354 NQKNYSESILSSMHD
-369 AVLTFD
+369 AVLTVD
-375 ENFVIKTCNPAGLK
+375 EKKLLKTCNPAGLK
-389 ILKVP
+389 IFRQSHLND
-394 HEAAILEQE
+394 ILNSSIEELLGQENSWLNKKIDAVDEQ
-403 ASALFNGPNEWL
+403 
-415 IKKLESV
+415 
-422 EETEEFL
+422 EEFL
-429 DAEIQVEGETLSV
+429 DATLQIQGEKLSV
-442 NITLSPL
+442 NISITPL
-449 LGKNSSVGRL
+449 LGQKNENLGVM
-459 QKGSEKKISPIKD
+459 I
-472 PSVRYEITIGRE
+472 
-484 IIGAMLMIEDISSEK
+484 MIEDISSEK

-510 PELADQLMAT
+510 PELADQLMNA
-520 GAENEDIMGGKQS
+520 GESDDVMGGKQS
-533 VGTVLFSDVRS
+533 IASVLFSDVRS

-554 QGTVKLLNDYFT
+554 QGTVKLLNEYFT

-588 CIFGTPVP
+588 CIFGTPIP

-608 IRMMTDLKTF
+608 IRMMTDLKVF
-618 NDKRASEG
+618 NDRRAAEG

-678 LISEFTHKAVKATY
+678 LISEFTYKAVKATY
-692 RTRPVDYVIVKGK
+692 RTRQVDYVIVKGK

-710 VYEVLDFHDDES
+710 VYEVLDFHDNTS
-722 YPNLVEALGLFNDGY
+722 YPDMVDALGSFNDGY
-737 RSWNIGKWDQ
+737 RAWNDGKWDQ
-747 AIKLFNSVLKINP
+747 AIKQFNAVKKINP
-760 SDKAAQLYIDRCN
+760 NDKAAQLYLDRCA

-778 PPKGTWDGVWVMT
+778 PPKGDWDGVWVMT